1 MNEALYVGEEV
12 GDKTPIPQT
21 TPFEFL
27 TQPKEQPKE
36 SWFYKLEAFWFTWK
50 ERTHLNVTFYCN
62 TIGNL
67 LR

>member
-36 SWFYKLEAFWFTWK
+36 SLILQI
-50 ERTHLNVTFYCN
+50 R
-62 TIGNL
+62 NL
-67 LR
+67 LIHLKGEDPPQCHLLL

>member
-36 SWFYKLEAFWFTWK
+36 S
-50 ERTHLNVTFYCN
+50 
-62 TIGNL
+62 
-67 LR
+67 